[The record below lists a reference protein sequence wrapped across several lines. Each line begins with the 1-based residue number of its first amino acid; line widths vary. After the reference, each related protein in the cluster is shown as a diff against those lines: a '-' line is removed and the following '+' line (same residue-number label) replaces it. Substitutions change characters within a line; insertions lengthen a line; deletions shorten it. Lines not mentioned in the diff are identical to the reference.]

1 MNKNHL
7 RGSLCC
13 VLAALIWGVA
23 FVAQVA
29 GMDHVGPFTFLGLR
43 CWLAAAVLAPLALRG
58 RAGKAPASS
67 ADRRALWG
75 AGILCG
81 LCLYTASAFQQYGL
95 QYTTAGKSGFIT
107 ALYVVLV
114 PLARLL
120 TGRRPPLLLWICA
133 ALAAAG
139 LWLLCMTP
147 GQAGFNPGDL
157 LTLICALI
165 FTCHILLL
173 DHFSPRFSSVQ
184 LSCIQFLTGGVIGVP
199 IFLLTEGFCWQDVAG
214 AALPILYA
222 GILSSGVAYTLQAY
236 AQKNTDPTVAS
247 ILLCLE
253 SVFSVLASWVL
264 LGQALSGRELAGC
277 GVMFAAILL
286 AQLPAAQKTD
296 PARGNGSAA

>member
-1 MNKNHL
+1 MKKNHL

-43 CWLAAAVLAPLALRG
+43 CYLAAAVLAPLALRRRG
-58 RAGKAPASS
+58 EKTAAPGNT
-67 ADRRALWG
+67 RALWG
-75 AGILCG
+75 AGLLCG
-81 LCLYTASAFQQYGL
+81 LCLYAASAFQQYGL
-95 QYTTAGKSGFIT
+95 QYTSAGKSGFIT

-114 PLARLL
+114 PLTRLL
-120 TGRRPPLLLWICA
+120 SGRRPSPLLWGCVG
-133 ALAAAG
+133 LAAAG

-147 GQAGFNPGDL
+147 GQSGLNRGDL

-173 DHFSPRFSSVQ
+173 DRFSPRFSSVQ
-184 LSCIQFLTGGVIGVP
+184 LSCIQFLAGGLVGTP
-199 IFLLTEGFCWQDVAG
+199 IMLLTETLRWQDIAG
-214 AALPILYA
+214 AAIPILYA
-222 GILSSGVAYTLQAY
+222 GVLSSGVAYTLQAF

-253 SVFSVLASWVL
+253 SVFSVLAGWLL
-264 LGQALSGRELAGC
+264 LGQALSVRELAGC

-286 AQLPAAQKTD
+286 AQLPAAQKSS
-296 PARGNGSAA
+296 PASARHRAA